1 MTGRPPGSYG
11 DGGSSS
17 SLHARYGHITS
28 EDFDG
33 DDQADLSLDTTLL
46 EDDPLEEGPS
56 IAP

>member
-1 MTGRPPGSYG
+1 MTGRPPVSYG
-11 DGGSSS
+11 DGSPSS

-46 EDDPLEEGPS
+46 GDDPLEEGPS
-56 IAP
+56 KAP